1 MAEQGMRLSLLYAL
15 IDPELYHP
23 ISTSKTS
30 EEANTEQTQRDKDY
44 ERKGKLDNRQL
55 PAKKKAREALYQALY
70 AIVEY
75 PNVNRALNRA
85 IAKAL
90 CNAMRE
96 DETNLR
102 DDPDVTRLYEILQPI
117 IRDAIDES

>member
-1 MAEQGMRLSLLYAL
+1 MAEQSMRLSLLYAL
-15 IDPELYHP
+15 IDPELYRSF
-23 ISTSKTS
+23 STSKMP
-30 EEANTEQTQRDKDY
+30 EEVNAEKTQRQKDY
-44 ERKGKLDNRQL
+44 ERKEKLDNSQL
-55 PAKKKAREALYQALY
+55 PAKKKAREALYKSLY

-75 PNVNRALNRA
+75 PNVNRDLNRG

-102 DDPDVTRLYEILQPI
+102 DDPDIIRLYEILQPI
-117 IRDAIDES
+117 IREAIDES